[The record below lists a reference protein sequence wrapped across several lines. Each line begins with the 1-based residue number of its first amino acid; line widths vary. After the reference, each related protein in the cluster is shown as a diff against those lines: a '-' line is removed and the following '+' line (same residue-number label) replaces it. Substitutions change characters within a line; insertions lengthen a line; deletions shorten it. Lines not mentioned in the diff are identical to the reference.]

1 MSAIGGWRV
10 KVSQQ
15 VLEWQ
20 NEAALKMQR
29 ANLLRALEKR
39 CKAAVPGDVADLI
52 ENTSDMDR
60 LTRWFDAALDA
71 STYDDFR
78 KAIQVRL

>member
-1 MSAIGGWRV
+1 V

-20 NEAALKMQR
+20 NEAHLSRQR

-39 CKAAVPGDVADLI
+39 CKATIPGDVAELI
-52 ENTSDMDR
+52 DNTHDMEL
-60 LTRWFDAALDA
+60 LTRWFDAAIDA
-71 STYDDFR
+71 NSYDDFR
-78 KAIQVRL
+78 KAVQAHP